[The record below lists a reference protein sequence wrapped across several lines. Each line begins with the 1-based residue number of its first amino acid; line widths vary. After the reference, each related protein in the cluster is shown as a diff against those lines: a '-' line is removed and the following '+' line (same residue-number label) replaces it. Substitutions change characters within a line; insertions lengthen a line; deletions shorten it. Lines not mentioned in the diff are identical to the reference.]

1 MQGSENESG
10 KLVHTK
16 SNRLRLLSSN
26 TPRSM
31 EKVTHALAGTLASV
45 LIGCNHAPTSSFS
58 YTDTENGVVVFSD
71 SSKNAGAHQWDFGDG
86 TFAQENAPV
95 HTYEKNGKYNVKLT
109 TSNDVGEASSI
120 TTVEVASI
128 ERTTLVI
135 WTNYGGRLHLKCQ
148 SMVSRQTISM
158 KRRRLLYPIKNALL
172 REVDAGI
179 HTVSA
184 KGGEGLYG
192 LGLRL
197 MFSKDK

>member
-1 MQGSENESG
+1 
-10 KLVHTK
+10 
-16 SNRLRLLSSN
+16 
-26 TPRSM
+26 M

-135 WTNYGGRLHLKCQ
+135 WTNYGDQLPLE
-148 SMVSRQTISM
+148 VSIDGVLAGNINEASKDCFTP
-158 KRRRLLYPIKNALL
+158 LENALL

-184 KGGEGLYG
+184 KGRKGYTWPEFKIDVQQGQMKCQGLVH
-192 LGLRL
+192 
-197 MFSKDK
+197 